1 LDDRLIFGVH
11 AVAEALAANPKS
23 ISEVWV
29 APGPH
34 RPPVAAL
41 LADAGRHRIRVT
53 EQPMRAL
60 DQRAHGERHQGVIAA
75 AAAFAYADFA
85 ERLAALAQAPHAL
98 VVLADSLQDPHNL
111 GAIVR
116 SALAFGAGMLVITKD
131 RCVQV
136 TAVAERASAGTTA
149 HLPIARVTNL
159 RRAMDELKDAGF
171 WIIGA
176 AAEGGQLVHT
186 FSFPDKVALVVGA
199 EGDGLR
205 SGTEKALDVALTI
218 PLHPLAESL
227 NASNA
232 AAVLMYEIHRQT
244 LLAEKK

>member
-1 LDDRLIFGVH
+1 MTG
-11 AVAEALAANPKS
+11 NPKS
-23 ISEVWV
+23 ISEIWV

-41 LADAGRHRIRVT
+41 IADAGRHRIRVT
-53 EQPMRAL
+53 EQAMRVL
-60 DQRAHGERHQGVIAA
+60 DQKAHGERHQGVIAA
-75 AAAFAYADFA
+75 AAAFAYADFN
-85 ERLAALAQAPHAL
+85 ERLRVLGKETRSL

-116 SALAFGAGMLVITKD
+116 SAVAFGAGMMVITKD

-159 RRAMDELKDAGF
+159 RRAMDDLKEAGF

-176 AAEGGQLVHT
+176 ATDGGSELHR
-186 FSFPDKVALVVGA
+186 FSFPDKVAIVVGA

-205 SGTEKALDVALTI
+205 AGTEKALDVALTI
-218 PLHPLAESL
+218 PLHPKAESL

-232 AAVLMYEIHRQT
+232 AAVILYEVHRQT
-244 LLAEKK
+244 LLALAAQRS